1 MAFTYILV
9 FSGLLKTAFKSRI
22 YLPKLVKFIGY
33 RLDGYR
39 YNNIQRNNKIVLALS
54 IYSKIVLIIDINTL
68 FCVKKQYLTIMNA
81 VITGASK
88 GIGKAIALK
97 LAQNGYNLAICA
109 RDEAEMNAFKIELQ
123 PFNVE
128 VVAAVVDCSEKEQV
142 MSFFNK
148 VKNKLGSVEVLVNNV
163 GVYLPGSILE
173 EDDEVFEK
181 QQQLNV
187 NAAYYLSKNF
197 GKMMRT
203 ANFGHIFN
211 ICSIASLQV
220 VDGAGSYSVTKAAM
234 LSLNN
239 VLRKELANFNVKV
252 TAILPGSTLTAS
264 WEGTTIAAEAFV
276 QPEDI
281 ANSIY
286 SILNLSSGVNV
297 DELVLT
303 PLKFNN

>member
-1 MAFTYILV
+1 M
-9 FSGLLKTAFKSRI
+9 

-33 RLDGYR
+33 GLDGYG
-39 YNNIQRNNKIVLALS
+39 YNNIQRNNKNVLALS

-88 GIGKAIALK
+88 GIGGAIALK

-109 RDEAEMNAFKIELQ
+109 RNEAELNAFKISLQ
-123 PFNVE
+123 AFNVE
-128 VVAAVVDCSEKEQV
+128 VIAMVVDCADKEQV
-142 MSFFNK
+142 MSFFNS
-148 VKNKLGSVEVLVNNV
+148 VKKELGSVDVLVNNV
-163 GVYLPGSILE
+163 GIYTPGNILD

-181 QQQLNV
+181 QQQVNV
-187 NAAYYLSKNF
+187 NAAYYLSKHF
-197 GKMMRT
+197 GKMMSI
-203 ANFGHIFN
+203 ANCGHIFN
-211 ICSIASLQV
+211 ICSVASLQV
-220 VDGAGSYSVTKAAM
+220 VDGAGSYSVTKAGM

-239 VLRKELANFNVKV
+239 VLRKELAHFNVKV